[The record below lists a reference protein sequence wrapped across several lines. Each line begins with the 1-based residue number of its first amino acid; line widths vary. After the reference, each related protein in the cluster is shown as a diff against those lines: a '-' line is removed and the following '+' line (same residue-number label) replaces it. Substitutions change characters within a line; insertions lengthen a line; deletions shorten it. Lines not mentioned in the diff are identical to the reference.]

1 MGSKEAE
8 LIQFLKQKGGMASFS
23 ELDKA
28 GFNKAIIKVSLA
40 NENINRL
47 DRGLYS
53 LSEGMSFSN
62 PDLIAISIKIPKGI
76 VCLLSALSFHEA
88 TDEIPKYV
96 DVAIPRGTHES
107 RIKYPPVRFYRFATD
122 TWRAGVEKHEIEG
135 HEIKIYSLAKTI
147 VDCFKFR
154 NRIGINVAREA
165 LKIAVT
171 EKHVKPTDIME
182 YAKICRVDR
191 LIKPI
196 LETML

>member
-1 MGSKEAE
+1 MGSKEAK

-23 ELDKA
+23 ELDKV

-40 NENINRL
+40 NENITRL

-76 VCLLSALSFHEA
+76 ICLLSALLFHEA

-96 DVAIPRGTHES
+96 DVAIPRGSHEI
-107 RIKYPPVRFYRFATD
+107 RVKYPPIRFYRVASEA
-122 TWRAGVEKHEIEG
+122 WKAGVETHEIEG
-135 HEIKIYSLAKTI
+135 HKIKIYCLAKT
-147 VDCFKFR
+147 VADCFKFR
-154 NRIGINVAREA
+154 SRIGINVAREA

-171 EKHVKPTDIME
+171 EKRVKPKDIME
-182 YAKICRVDR
+182 YAKVCRVDKI
-191 LIKPI
+191 IKPI
-196 LETML
+196 LETMI

>member
-28 GFNKAIIKVSLA
+28 GFNKAIIKVSLT
-40 NENINRL
+40 NENIKRL

-76 VCLLSALSFHEA
+76 VCLLSALAFHEA

-107 RIKYPPVRFYRFATD
+107 RIKYPPVRFYRFAPD

-135 HEIKIYSLAKTI
+135 HKIKIYSLAKTI

-171 EKHVKPTDIME
+171 EKHAKPTDIME
-182 YAKICRVDR
+182 YAKICRVDKI
-191 LIKPI
+191 IKPI